1 MSAENEG
8 PSTTPSAS
16 PDVTQP
22 PGIVGTGKFD
32 LARELCRWGHGL
44 LNIVLDPLIPRNPE
58 PAEPLD
64 PPDQK
69 DEIPPEQLEQ
79 CVRIYDQVEATRKNL
94 EDKARWTFTMVSF
107 LTPLLLA
114 MLVFM
119 LGKTNVA
126 TASRTWAIGFS
137 VLSGTFLL
145 LGFISIV
152 RSVAIQRR
160 QDLFLDAVIDSDKKV
175 FRSYNR
181 TFYARGLL
189 YCASFNAAMNAHIA
203 QFVKGGQVL
212 MAFAVI
218 SSILAAVPSA
228 MVFAEAASSTP
239 RMEIVGPV
247 SVTSPQ
253 IDVLRSDIAKI
264 GTDLK
269 QLVGQQPTSADLKA
283 LEERVSALE
292 ARIVNKPAPPKQ
304 QNNASR

>member
-1 MSAENEG
+1 
-8 PSTTPSAS
+8 
-16 PDVTQP
+16 
-22 PGIVGTGKFD
+22 
-32 LARELCRWGHGL
+32 
-44 LNIVLDPLIPRNPE
+44 
-58 PAEPLD
+58 
-64 PPDQK
+64 
-69 DEIPPEQLEQ
+69 
-79 CVRIYDQVEATRKNL
+79 
-94 EDKARWTFTMVSF
+94 MVSF

-175 FRSYNR
+175 FRSYSR

-304 QNNASR
+304 